1 MSGIAGTGLVAMLLI
16 SLAMPAAA
24 QSLPIDPT
32 APNLIGQPPATM
44 QDEGLEDIGRTADT
58 GIGEV
63 GERTAGVINRE
74 PLGRLEARIY
84 NRVQNRIRNRIDRS
98 YDPMANANSPF
109 ERADQQ
115 TRKGAPQ

>member
-1 MSGIAGTGLVAMLLI
+1 MAALL
-16 SLAMPAAA
+16 LANLALPAAA

-32 APNLIGQPPATM
+32 ALDPIGQPPAAT
-44 QDEGLEDIGRTADT
+44 QGEGLGDVGRTADT

-63 GERTAGVINRE
+63 GERTWGIINRE
-74 PLGRLEARIY
+74 PLGRLETRIY